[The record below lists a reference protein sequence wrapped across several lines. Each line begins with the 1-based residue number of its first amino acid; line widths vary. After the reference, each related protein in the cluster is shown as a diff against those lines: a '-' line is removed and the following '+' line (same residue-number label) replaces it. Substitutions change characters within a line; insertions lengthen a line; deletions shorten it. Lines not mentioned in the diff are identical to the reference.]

1 MSAAPL
7 YYKATTSET
16 GIQTEI
22 YLPKKSYF
30 QGTLNDTLTNGFD
43 YDHVKATLIQNIEDV
58 KKLMNDFT
66 VPVTAKGLQTARIR
80 QMKRIFWGYSMY
92 EVDGVF
98 CAPLES
104 GRRVD
109 EERTQVIRFLFRPDI
124 DDIRQVLKGRN
135 IETTPERIKKTI
147 SDLYEPG
154 AIDRENLPDEQKSE
168 ILSVLDYLEE
178 WRWDIQLFLFGYV
191 INAICKQIRTQGKNI
206 KAEDEIWI
214 TSFWNIQ
221 ISRVLL

>member
-1 MSAAPL
+1 MSNTPL
-7 YYKATTSET
+7 YYKASTSET

-30 QGTLNDTLTNGFD
+30 QGTVNDTLTNGFD
-43 YDHVKATLIQNIEDV
+43 FDHVKATLIQNIEEV
-58 KKLMNDFT
+58 KKLMNDFS
-66 VPVTAKGLQTARIR
+66 VPIISKVLQPVRIS

-124 DDIRQVLKGRN
+124 TDIHDVLKSRN
-135 IETTPERIKKTI
+135 IETTPSRIKKTI
-147 SDLYEPG
+147 SDFYEPG
-154 AIDRENLPDEQKSE
+154 GINREDLLGERKTE
-168 ILSVLDYLEE
+168 ILFVLDYLEE

-191 INAICKQIRTQGKNI
+191 INAICKQIGTQGKNI

-214 TSFWNIQ
+214 TSFSNIQ